1 MEELIFGSFMA
12 FLASSFWALGAILYR
27 KAMIR
32 SSDSMLMNG
41 LRAPGNVILL
51 SLILLILGKLDE
63 LYSTILNLDSMVIIF
78 LATFIAIIIGDSI
91 YLLSL
96 NRVGVSVAYPIAY
109 SYPIYVSLLASSI
122 LGEELTLKLML
133 GLILSVSGVW
143 AFSSYKREVE
153 KEGRTFGILL
163 AFLTSLLWA
172 VAIVIFRMSVFSADP
187 IVVSLL
193 KNTLLLIVYGP
204 LILLRLKDVRE
215 MDKKTI
221 FHISLGGMI
230 SVGLGDWFLY
240 ISLSEIG
247 ATRAALMT
255 TFTPVMSILLAYFI
269 LKESITKRQILGTIF
284 IILGIILAT
293 VL

>member
-1 MEELIFGSFMA
+1 MEGLLLGSFMA

-27 KAMIR
+27 KAMIK
-32 SSDSMLMNG
+32 SSNSMLMNG
-41 LRAPGNVILL
+41 LRAPGNVVLL
-51 SLILLILGKLDE
+51 SLILLFLGKHDE
-63 LYSTILNLDSMVIIF
+63 FYSTVLNLESMVMIF
-78 LATFIAIIIGDSI
+78 LATFIAIIVGDSI

-109 SYPIYVSLLASSI
+109 SYPVYVSLLAASI

-133 GLILSVSGVW
+133 GLMLSVSGVW
-143 AFSSYKREVE
+143 AFSSHEREV
-153 KEGRTFGILL
+153 KNGGKTFGILL
-163 AFLTSLLWA
+163 AFLTSILWA
-172 VAIVIFRMSVFSADP
+172 IAIVIFRISVFTADP
-187 IVVSLL
+187 IVVDLL
-193 KNTLLLIVYGP
+193 KNTFLLAVYTPLLLSKIKEIRG
-204 LILLRLKDVRE
+204 
-215 MDKKTI
+215 MDRKTI

-255 TFTPVMSILLAYFI
+255 TFTPVTSIILAHFI
-269 LKESITKRQILGTIF
+269 LKEKITRRQILGTVF
-284 IILGIILAT
+284 IMLGIIFAN